1 MNLFEKEKKYFIQTY
16 SRIPIEIESGKGI
29 YLYDKNGKKYSDF
42 FSGLG
47 VNTLGYAHP
56 RIIEAVSKQVSL
68 FAHLSNNFI
77 TDIQIEFTKKLL
89 YYSKMSKAFL
99 TNSGTES
106 IEGAIKLI
114 RKKFGPDKII
124 ISLTNSFHGRT
135 YGSMTLTGRDKYRKG
150 FEPLLP
156 NIAQSDFND
165 INKIT
170 ELVNENT
177 AAIFLEFIQGEG
189 GINEVSIDFVNKI
202 DELRSKYK
210 FLIVADAI
218 QDGLGRSGKPF
229 AHEYYNFKPDI
240 IVTAKA
246 IGGGL
251 PLGALLV
258 NEQLVDVFEKG
269 KHGTTFGGNPVSCAS
284 GLVVLEEVFENGLME
299 NALELGKY
307 FKDELIK
314 IQEIN
319 PSLIKEIRGK
329 GLMLG
334 IELSFP
340 CNKFVTSM
348 RERGFL
354 INCTNENVVRLL
366 PPLIINKD
374 EINSFLE
381 TLRICIKNYE

>member
-1 MNLFEKEKKYFIQTY
+1 MNLFEKEKKYFLQTY
-16 SRIPIEIESGKGI
+16 SRIPIEIKSGKGI
-29 YLYDKNGKKYSDF
+29 YLIDKNGKKYSDF

-47 VNTLGYAHP
+47 VNALGYAHP
-56 RIIEAVSKQVSL
+56 RIIEAVSKQISL

-77 TDIQIEFTKKLL
+77 TDIQNEFTEKLL
-89 YYSKMSKAFL
+89 FYSKMSKAFL

-106 IEGAIKLI
+106 IEGALKLI
-114 RKKFGPDKII
+114 RKKFGPDKKIF
-124 ISLTNSFHGRT
+124 SLSNSFHGRT

-156 NIAQSDFND
+156 NIRQLDFNNVD
-165 INKIT
+165 
-170 ELVNENT
+170 ELTNSIDENT

-189 GINEVSIDFVNKI
+189 GINEVSIDYINKLE
-202 DELRSKYK
+202 ELRRKYE
-210 FLIVADAI
+210 FLVVADAI
-218 QDGLGRSGKPF
+218 QDGIGRSGKLF
-229 AHEYYNFKPDI
+229 VHEYYNFKPDI
-240 IVTAKA
+240 IITAKA

-251 PLGALLV
+251 PLGAFLV
-258 NEQLVDVFEKG
+258 NEQLINVFETG

-284 GLVVLEEVFENGLME
+284 GKVVLEEVFENGLME

-314 IQEIN
+314 IQKIY

-329 GLMLG
+329 GLMIG

-340 CNKFVTSM
+340 CNKFVTLM
-348 RERGFL
+348 RENGFL
-354 INCTNENVVRLL
+354 INCTNENVLRLL
-366 PPLIINKD
+366 PPLIITQN

-381 TLRICIKNYE
+381 TFGICIKNYE